1 MRQKR
6 AKKYRKAMAEY
17 HLYFGFRE
25 PYQVLVDEEIVI
37 KAVSTKFNLVRMLER
52 NLQGNVKVLIT
63 QCAMEALYK
72 SKNEEAINL
81 AKQFERRKCGHRPAR
96 KGEDEEDG
104 TLSAFDC
111 IKSVVNVK
119 GQNKHRYVVATQKLR
134 LRQVFHKLPGVPL
147 IYIERSV
154 MLMED
159 PSPATEQVR
168 RRIDEAKLHTGLND
182 ATPVVQKDIQDEPT
196 NIKKRKGPKEPNP
209 LSAKK
214 KKAENNNNQPQPEGE
229 KKKRRRKHKHA
240 TQTQQ
245 QQQPSIESDSN

>member
-1 MRQKR
+1 
-6 AKKYRKAMAEY
+6 MAEY

-52 NLQGNVKVLIT
+52 NLQGQVKVMIT
-63 QCAMEALYK
+63 QCAMEALYR

-168 RRIDEAKLHTGLND
+168 RRIEEAKLHSGLND
-182 ATPVVQKDIQDEPT
+182 ATPVLQKHSHEEPT
-196 NIKKRKGPKEPNP
+196 NTANRRKGPKEPNP

-214 KKAENNNNQPQPEGE
+214 KKTEGEQDNSQPQPEGE
-229 KKKRRRKHKHA
+229 KKKRRRKHKRSA
-240 TQTQQ
+240 QNQQ
-245 QQQPSIESDSN
+245 HSNESDSN

>member
-17 HLYFGFRE
+17 HMYFGFRE

-119 GQNKHRYVVATQKLR
+119 GKNKHRYVVATQKLR

-168 RRIDEAKLHTGLND
+168 RQIDEAKLHTGLND
-182 ATPVVQKDIQDEPT
+182 ASEVLQKDDQEEPT

-209 LSAKK
+209 LSAKRK
-214 KKAENNNNQPQPEGE
+214 KNVNTNQSEPEGG
-229 KKKRRRKHKHA
+229 KKKRIRRHKRSS
-240 TQTQQ
+240 QQ
-245 QQQPSIESDSN
+245 QEADNESGSN